1 MSWSDNFPVYLDNL
15 STVYTASVL
24 IAVFALFVAH
34 YYQSHDQHKE
44 DKTTKRKRKNSDS
57 TDESS
62 EERVRID
69 LAIDSLNNLCFFL
82 YS

>member
-44 DKTTKRKRKNSDS
+44 EKATKRKRKNSDS
-57 TDESS
+57 LSEDEST
-62 EERVRID
+62 EERVI
-69 LAIDSLNNLCFFL
+69 IIQ
-82 YS
+82 

>member
-24 IAVFALFVAH
+24 IAVLALFVAH
-34 YYQSHDQHKE
+34 YYQSHDHEHKE

-57 TDESS
+57 GDESTDEK
-62 EERVRID
+62 V
-69 LAIDSLNNLCFFL
+69 
-82 YS
+82 